1 MSKHPGNKPSRFG
14 KAVLLGTML
23 AIAAIAVEWFLDTR
37 LQLNPATE
45 SVIHVLLLVSVYV
58 GWMLI
63 LKAAIRRMEKEE
75 LKNWEQVDLEI
86 KSLTA
91 DTHALFS
98 QLANEFNN
106 QFNSAKQEIKQTQDI
121 LADAIHKLVNSF
133 TGMEGHTRSQHQLI
147 VTLTYQQ
154 KGSEEAASA
163 GEISFE
169 QFVHET
175 SETLSTFVEST
186 INTSKV
192 GMALVGMMDD
202 IRGEVNKIMSALG
215 EIQAIS
221 EQTNLLALNA
231 AIEAARAGEAGRGFA
246 VVADEVRKLSSRS
259 SRFNDQI
266 RDNMKEVHDSVQE
279 AEVAINA
286 MASKDMSFI
295 LQSKS
300 RIQDMMSKIQVLNE
314 KMSQTVDDLSG
325 ISNAIEQ
332 DVRVA
337 VTSLQFQDLTTQ
349 LLAHIRNRIDALE
362 STLAKMA
369 IIPMEENGAEIKPRE
384 DCHRRLQHFT
394 QAMNEAAE
402 LIKGM
407 KHNPVAQE
415 HMAAGDIDLF

>member
-1 MSKHPGNKPSRFG
+1 MGKHPGNKPSHFG
-14 KAVLLGTML
+14 KAMLLGMVVG
-23 AIAAIAVEWFLDTR
+23 IAAIALEWYLDTQF
-37 LQLNPATE
+37 QLPPATE
-45 SVIHVLLLVSVYV
+45 SVIHALLLAGVCV

-63 LKAAIRRMEKEE
+63 FKATIRRMEKKE
-75 LKNWEQVDLEI
+75 LEGWEKVDLEI
-86 KSLTA
+86 KTLTT
-91 DTHALFS
+91 DTHALFD
-98 QLANEFNN
+98 QLSREFNG
-106 QFNSAKQEIKQTQDI
+106 QFNTAKQEIKQTQDI

-133 TGMEGHTRSQHQLI
+133 TGMDGHARRQQQLI
-147 VTLTYQQ
+147 ITLTCQQ
-154 KGSEEAASA
+154 KGSEEAASS

-175 SETLSTFVEST
+175 SDTLTAFVEST
-186 INTSKV
+186 INTSKI
-192 GMALVGMMDD
+192 GMSLVGMMDD
-202 IRGEVNKIMSALG
+202 IRAEVNKIMGALG

-259 SRFNDQI
+259 SRFNEQI
-266 RDNMKEVHDSVQE
+266 RDNMKEVHGSVHE
-279 AEVAINA
+279 AEQAINT

-300 RIQDMMSKIQVLNE
+300 RIQDMMAKIQILNQ
-314 KMSQTVDDLSG
+314 KMSQTVEDLSG
-325 ISNAIEQ
+325 ISGALEQ

-337 VTSLQFQDLTTQ
+337 VTSLQFQDMTTQ

-369 IIPMEENGAEIKPRE
+369 IIPMEENEVEVKAEE
-384 DCHRRLQHFT
+384 DCHRRLRHFN